1 MRTVAGVLARF
12 FLLLLPVAASAGS
25 PPFDVLDYSADLRID
40 LTKQAVR
47 GEVAVTFESTADGL
61 SAVELDAP
69 GLTIVGVS
77 EKGVPVPHE
86 VREGRLRAVL
96 ERPAAR
102 GERRTL
108 TVRYA
113 GKPERGMRFGPDQV
127 FTSFNTSYWLVSRSD
142 PGDKATLTLALTLP
156 ADLSVVASGRPVS
169 REELPGGLAR
179 HVWREERPYS
189 TYIFGLAA
197 GRFREASRQAGGV
210 RLRFLAPGLTPEE
223 LDRAFAGTE
232 AMLAFFERKAGVPFP
247 GESYPQVL
255 LPGAPAQEMSGFSLM
270 SEAYGRSVLADPRE
284 DSLIA
289 HELAH
294 QWWGNL
300 VTCETW
306 SDFWLNEGM
315 VTFLAAAFKEHQWG
329 RDEYDRERALARL
342 RYGRVVAEGKDRP
355 LVHRNWSTPEEMSGP
370 VAYSKGALVLHRLRV
385 ELGERAFWEGL
396 RQYTRAGAGGGVD
409 SEDLRAALEKA
420 GGRDLKPFFA
430 QWVYGVAPDLVA
442 HHRLEKGT
450 VVVEIEQRQE
460 SPWTVP
466 LTVAVET
473 ERGRES
479 RRVELRQRKEA
490 LRFSVDAPVLSVR
503 IDEEGDLP
511 LPVRHERPP
520 AMLRYQMV
528 EEPDLPG
535 RVEALETLEK
545 ACGAEP
551 GEPGCG
557 DLRAAL
563 EERAAVD
570 SSRLVRQLAARALE
584 RLGPKASAPGPPG

>member
-1 MRTVAGVLARF
+1 VSVLARI
-12 FLLLLPVAASAGS
+12 FLVLLLPAAASAAP
-25 PPFDVLDYSADLRID
+25 PPFDVLDYTADLRLD
-40 LTKQAVR
+40 FAEKSVH

-69 GLTIVGVS
+69 GLSIEGVS

-86 VREGRLRAVL
+86 VREGKLRVVL

-108 TVRYA
+108 TVRYS

-127 FTSFNTSYWLVSRSD
+127 FTSFNTSRWLVSRAD
-142 PGDKATLTLALTLP
+142 PGDKATLTLAITLP
-156 ADLSVVASGRPVS
+156 ADLGVVASGRPVS
-169 REELPGGLAR
+169 REDLPGGLAR

-197 GRFREASRQAGGV
+197 GRFREASRQAGPV

-232 AMLAFFERKAGVPFP
+232 EMLAFFESKAGVPFP

-270 SEAYGRSVLADPRE
+270 SEDYGRSVLADPRE

-300 VTCETW
+300 LTCETW

-315 VTFLAAAFKEHQWG
+315 VTFLAAAFKEHKWG
-329 RDEYDRERALARL
+329 RDEYDRERALARM
-342 RYGRVVAEGKDRP
+342 RYGRAVAEGKDRA
-355 LVHRNWSTPEEMSGP
+355 LVHPNWSTAEEMSGP
-370 VAYSKGALVLHRLRV
+370 VAYSKGALVFHLLRV
-385 ELGERAFWEGL
+385 QLGERAFWEGL

-420 GGRDLKPFFA
+420 SGRDLKPFFA

-442 HHRLEKGT
+442 HHRLEKDA
-450 VVVEIEQRQE
+450 VVIEIEQRQE
-460 SPWTVP
+460 SLWTIP

-473 ERGRES
+473 EAGRES
-479 RRVELRQRKEA
+479 RRMELRQRKEI
-490 LRFSVDAPVLSVR
+490 LRFAVNAPVLSVR
-503 IDEEGDLP
+503 IDKGGNLP
-511 LPVRHERPP
+511 ITVRHERPG

-535 RVEALETLEK
+535 RVEALEALEK
-545 ACGAEP
+545 ACGEA
-551 GEPGCG
+551 GCE
-557 DLRAAL
+557 DLKPAL

-570 SSRLVRQLAARALE
+570 SSRLMRQLAARALE
-584 RLGPKASAPGPPG
+584 RLGR

>member
-1 MRTVAGVLARF
+1 MRTDDGVLARV
-12 FLLLLPVAASAGS
+12 FLLLFLPVAAFAAP
-25 PPFDVLDYSADLRID
+25 PPFDILDYTADLWLD
-40 LTKQAVR
+40 LAEKSVR
-47 GEVAVTFESTADGL
+47 GEVAVTFESLADGL
-61 SAVELDAP
+61 SIVELDAP
-69 GLTIVGVS
+69 GLTIEGVS
-77 EKGVPVPHE
+77 ERGAPVSYE
-86 VREGRLRAVL
+86 VRGGKLRAVL

-108 TVRYA
+108 TVRYV
-113 GKPERGMRFGPDQV
+113 GKPERGIRFGADQV
-127 FTSFNTSYWLVSRSD
+127 FTSFHTSHWLVSRSD

-156 ADLSVVASGRPVS
+156 ADLAVVASGRPVF

-189 TYIFGLAA
+189 TYLFGFAA
-197 GRFREASRQAGGV
+197 GRLREASRQAGTV

-223 LDRAFAGTE
+223 LGRAFAGTE
-232 AMLAFFERKAGVPFP
+232 AMLAFFESRAGVPFP

-255 LPGAPAQEMSGFSLM
+255 LPGAPAQEVSGFSLM

-315 VTFLAAAFKEHQWG
+315 VTFLAAAFKEHEWG

-342 RYGRVVAEGKDRP
+342 RYGRVVAEGKDRA
-355 LVHRNWSTPEEMSGP
+355 LVHQSWSTPEEMSGP
-370 VAYSKGALVLHRLRV
+370 VAYSKGALVLHLLRV
-385 ELGERAFWEGL
+385 QLGEKAFWEGL
-396 RQYTRAGAGGGVD
+396 RQYTRAGAGGSVD
-409 SEDLRAALEKA
+409 SEDLRTALERA
-420 GGRDLKPFFA
+420 SGRDLKPFFA

-442 HHRLEKGT
+442 RHRLEEDA
-450 VVVEIEQRQE
+450 VAIEIEQRQE
-460 SPWTVP
+460 SPWTIP

-479 RRVELRQRKEA
+479 RRVELKQRKEI
-490 LRFSVDAPVLSVR
+490 LRFAVNAPVLSVR
-503 IDEEGDLP
+503 IDEGGDLP
-511 LPVRHERPP
+511 VAVRHERPP
-520 AMLRYQMV
+520 AMLRYQMI

-535 RVEALETLEK
+535 RAEALEALEK
-545 ACGAEP
+545 ACKEA
-551 GEPGCG
+551 GCE
-557 DLRAAL
+557 DLRPAL

-570 SSRLVRQLAARALE
+570 SSRLIRQLAARALE
-584 RLGPKASAPGPPG
+584 RLGL